1 MMNLHSLQILEVL
14 VCIHQANQ
22 DRCLG
27 QRNNC
32 WQRFRQEQLR
42 EEGKSEISMILGN
55 ELLRV
60 SYLFF

>member
-32 WQRFRQEQLR
+32 WQWIRQQQLQKG
-42 EEGKSEISMILGN
+42 GKSGISMILGN
-55 ELLRV
+55 ELMRV